1 MNYVVDM
8 SVTGLDETQKYLN
21 RFKKLI
27 TDKAFRQFI
36 ADKCEKE
43 LYNICLLNLN
53 IDEEQVKNSNYMNS
67 MHTEIDKDYIYIYND
82 SEIDVQNKP
91 YMEETTKANY
101 PAKLSLAKIV
111 EYGIGYTGQLRT
123 PNVIELEDWEYD
135 VNNHGYKGW
144 YYKDSNGNKC
154 WTNGFQG
161 RLIFYKLKEYIEQ
174 NIAEWVYEYI
184 DKI

>member
-1 MNYVVDM
+1 MNYVVDI
-8 SVTGLDETQKYLN
+8 SITGLDETQKYFD
-21 RFKKLI
+21 RYKRLI
-27 TDKAFRQFI
+27 KDRAFRQFI

-53 IDEEQVKNSNYMNS
+53 IDEEQVKDSNYMSS

-91 YMEETTKANY
+91 YMKETTKEKY

-111 EYGIGYTGQLRT
+111 EYDIGYVGKQT
-123 PNVIELEDWEYD
+123 PNVMELENWEYD
-135 VNNHGYKGW
+135 IEGHGTKGW
-144 YYKDSNGNKC
+144 YYRDDNGGYH
-154 WTNGFQG
+154 WTKGFQG

-174 NIAEWVYEYI
+174 NISQWIYEYI